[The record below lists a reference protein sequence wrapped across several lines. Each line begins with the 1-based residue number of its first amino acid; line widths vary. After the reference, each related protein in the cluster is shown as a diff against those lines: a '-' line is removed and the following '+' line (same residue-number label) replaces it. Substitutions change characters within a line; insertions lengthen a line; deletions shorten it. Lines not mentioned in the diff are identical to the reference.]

1 MKSNLCALTG
11 EADQLQAVFAEVE
24 KCTSYNNLDR
34 KSSLRARLLAEE
46 LVGMLPELLQHTS
59 GCFWIENDGKKY
71 ELHVSV
77 RATETGFS
85 TREKLIAV
93 STSGKN
99 AAATGIMGKI
109 RAAAEMM
116 LFPSDEDIIVS
127 DFYDIGLESS
137 SSFGHMWSLRHYAD
151 QVQMN
156 HAEKAKEWDELEKSI
171 VAKLADDVVV
181 GIKGRQVDIIVRKEF

>member
-1 MKSNLCALTG
+1 MKSNLCALTN
-11 EADQLQAVFAEVE
+11 EANQLNAVFAEVE
-24 KCTSYNNLDR
+24 KCTSYNDLDK
-34 KSSLRARLLAEE
+34 KSSLRVRLLAEE
-46 LVGMLPELLQHTS
+46 LVGMLPELLEHTS

-77 RATETGFS
+77 RAAETGFN

-116 LFPSDEDIIVS
+116 LFPSDDDVLIS

-137 SSFGHMWSLRHYAD
+137 TSFGHMWSLRHYAD
-151 QVQMN
+151 QVQVN
-156 HAEKAKEWDELEKSI
+156 SKAKAQEWDELEKSI
-171 VAKLADDVVV
+171 VAKLADDVIV
-181 GIKGRQVDIIVRKEF
+181 GIKGKQVDIIVRKEF